1 MYLSAEYATSVSVV
15 RFTNTGGLVV
25 ESQPKT
31 RRYALSGVMHV
42 SRPISLLLTLEEL
55 RDDTSN
61 QERGLLG
68 LTYRF

>member
-1 MYLSAEYATSVSVV
+1 VI
-15 RFTNTGGLVV
+15 V

-31 RRYALSGVMHV
+31 RRYALTSVVHI
-42 SRPISLLLTLEEL
+42 SRPISLLLTLEDL
-55 RDDTSN
+55 RDNTTN